1 MRSSVRQIEVKAL
14 LKKLVPMTFI
24 LILVMLEVFLQVS
37 YLPCPL
43 IFINFCI
50 FQGSTTAVKLQKFF
64 DKVIER
70 KYFSKE
76 NSTFYD
82 RNRTARLAS
91 RVQSPPIDSTNR
103 YFSPFTSPVL
113 GNYSNFSADLATSVN
128 NLFL

>member
-1 MRSSVRQIEVKAL
+1 
-14 LKKLVPMTFI
+14 MTFI
-24 LILVMLEVFLQVS
+24 LIPVMLEVFQQVMFPS
-37 YLPCPL
+37 YAINSFNK
-43 IFINFCI
+43 IFIYLV
-50 FQGSTTAVKLQKFF
+50 GSTTAVKLQKFF

-103 YFSPFTSPVL
+103 YFSPFTSPVI
-113 GNYSNFSADLATSVN
+113 GNYSNFSANLATVN
-128 NLFL
+128 SIDSNTVEMTQ